1 MLLKQT
7 KIVATISDQRC
18 EVDFIKQLFE
28 AGMNVVRMN
37 TAHLGREG
45 AEKLINN
52 VRTVSNRIAILMDTK
67 GPEVRTTVLAEPISF
82 KVGDRVK
89 VVGRPE
95 QETTRECISVSYPD
109 FVRDLNV
116 GGQILI
122 DDGDLE
128 LAVIEKC
135 DDYLLCEVQNEAS
148 LGSRK
153 SVNVPG
159 VRINLPSLTEKDRN
173 NILYAI
179 EKDIDF
185 IAHSFVRNKQ
195 DVLDIKEILDAHGS
209 DIRIIAKI
217 ENQEGVDNIDEI
229 LEVADGVMIARGDL
243 GIEVPQERIPG
254 IQRILIRKCILAKKP
269 VIVATQMLHTMINN
283 PRPTRAEVTDIANAI
298 YYRTDAL
305 MLSGETAY
313 GKYPVEAVKT
323 MTKVAAQAEKD
334 KLPDNDIRIP
344 LDENSND
351 VTAFLAKQAVKAT
364 TKLKIRAIITDSYS
378 GRTARNLAAFRGKYP
393 VLAICYKEKTMRH
406 LALSYGVEA
415 IYMPELANGQEYYFA
430 ALRRLLQEGRLQ
442 PTDMVGYLSSGKA
455 GTQTSF
461 LEINVVED
469 ALKHANERLEEQ
481 KNYNIATYKEHLIG
495 RAEGRASGTRWA
507 GIWCFIW
514 IGLYI
519 FACRPRGYM
528 ITKRRREDQMATGL
542 KKILFGFAGGLV
554 GAAASMKVTETV
566 TTWSDGTKTRED
578 DSMMVNIM
586 RFGFIAVAVLLILW
600 AARIVIV
607 IATLLALLRNYDW
620 LQLLKD
626 PKQMINELK

>member
-7 KIVATISDQRC
+7 KIVATISDRRC
-18 EVDFIKQLFE
+18 DVDFIKQLFE
-28 AGMNVVRMN
+28 NGMNVVRMN
-37 TAHLGREG
+37 TAHATQEG
-45 AEKLINN
+45 FEILIGN
-52 VRTVSNRIAILMDTK
+52 VRTVSNQIGILMDTK
-67 GPEVRTTVLAEPISF
+67 GPEVRTTICKEPISF
-82 KVGDRVK
+82 KMGDRVK
-89 VVGRPE
+89 LVGNPE
-95 QETTRECISVSYPD
+95 QETTRECICVSYSH
-109 FVRDLNV
+109 FVADVSLGV
-116 GGQILI
+116 HILF

-128 LAVIEKC
+128 MIVAEKTDESLVC
-135 DDYLLCEVQNEAS
+135 IIQNDAT

-179 EKDIDF
+179 KKDIDF

-195 DVLDIKEILDAHGS
+195 DILDIKEILDAHNS
-209 DIRIIAKI
+209 DIQIIAKI

-229 LEVADGVMIARGDL
+229 LEVADGIMVARGDL

-254 IQRILIRKCILAKKP
+254 IQRLLIRKSILAKKP
-269 VIVATQMLHTMINN
+269 VIVATQMLHTMITN

-323 MTKVAAQAEKD
+323 MTKIASQAEKD
-334 KLPDNDIRIP
+334 KMGEEDIRIP

-364 TKLKIRAIITDSYS
+364 SKLKIRAIITDSFS

-406 LALSYGVEA
+406 LALSYGVES

-430 ALRRLLQEGRLQ
+430 ALRRLLKEGRLS

-469 ALKHANERLEEQ
+469 ALKYSEDSVLPN
-481 KNYNIATYKEHLIG
+481 KNRYL
-495 RAEGRASGTRWA
+495 
-507 GIWCFIW
+507 
-514 IGLYI
+514 
-519 FACRPRGYM
+519 
-528 ITKRRREDQMATGL
+528 
-542 KKILFGFAGGLV
+542 
-554 GAAASMKVTETV
+554 
-566 TTWSDGTKTRED
+566 
-578 DSMMVNIM
+578 
-586 RFGFIAVAVLLILW
+586 
-600 AARIVIV
+600 
-607 IATLLALLRNYDW
+607 
-620 LQLLKD
+620 
-626 PKQMINELK
+626 

>member
-1 MLLKQT
+1 
-7 KIVATISDQRC
+7 
-18 EVDFIKQLFE
+18 
-28 AGMNVVRMN
+28 
-37 TAHLGREG
+37 
-45 AEKLINN
+45 
-52 VRTVSNRIAILMDTK
+52 MDTK
-67 GPEVRTTVLAEPISF
+67 GPEVRTTANAEPIPYKIGE
-82 KVGDRVK
+82 KVK
-89 VVGRPE
+89 IVGNPE
-95 QETTRECISVSYPD
+95 LETTRECIAVSYPN
-109 FVRDLNV
+109 FVHDLNI
-116 GGQILI
+116 GGTILI

-128 LAVIEKC
+128 LEVIDKTA
-135 DDYLLCEVQNEAS
+135 DYLLCEVKNEAT

-185 IAHSFVRNKQ
+185 IAHSFVRNRQ
-195 DVLDIKEILDAHGS
+195 DVLDIREILDAHNS

-229 LEVADGVMIARGDL
+229 LEVADGVMVARGDL

-254 IQRILIRKCILAKKP
+254 IQRVLIRKCILAKKP

-283 PRPTRAEVTDIANAI
+283 PRPTRAEVT
-298 YYRTDAL
+298 
-305 MLSGETAY
+305 ETAY

-323 MTKVAAQAEKD
+323 MAKIAAQAEKD
-334 KLPDNDIRIP
+334 KLEENDIRIP

-364 TKLKIRAIITDSYS
+364 SKLKIRAIITDSYS

-430 ALRRLLQEGRLQ
+430 ALRRLLKEGRLQ
-442 PTDMVGYLSSGKA
+442 PSDMVGYLSSGKE

-469 ALKHANERLEEQ
+469 ALKHAE
-481 KNYNIATYKEHLIG
+481 
-495 RAEGRASGTRWA
+495 
-507 GIWCFIW
+507 
-514 IGLYI
+514 
-519 FACRPRGYM
+519 
-528 ITKRRREDQMATGL
+528 
-542 KKILFGFAGGLV
+542 
-554 GAAASMKVTETV
+554 ETV
-566 TTWSDGTKTRED
+566 LPNNNRY
-578 DSMMVNIM
+578 
-586 RFGFIAVAVLLILW
+586 L
-600 AARIVIV
+600 
-607 IATLLALLRNYDW
+607 
-620 LQLLKD
+620 
-626 PKQMINELK
+626 

>member
-7 KIVATISDQRC
+7 KIVASISDRRC
-18 EVDFIKQLFE
+18 DVDFIKQLFE

-37 TAHLGREG
+37 TAHASREG
-45 AEKLINN
+45 FEALIAN

-67 GPEVRTTVLAEPISF
+67 GPEVRTTANAEPIPYKIGE
-82 KVGDRVK
+82 KVK
-89 VVGRPE
+89 IVGNPE
-95 QETTRECISVSYPD
+95 LETTRECIAVSYPN
-109 FVRDLNV
+109 FVHDLNI
-116 GGQILI
+116 GGTILI

-128 LAVIEKC
+128 LEVIDKTA
-135 DDYLLCEVQNEAS
+135 DYLLCEV
-148 LGSRK
+148 K

-185 IAHSFVRNKQ
+185 IAHSFVRNRQ
-195 DVLDIKEILDAHGS
+195 DVLDIRAILDAHNS
-209 DIRIIAKI
+209 DIKIIAKI

-229 LEVADGVMIARGDL
+229 LEVADGVMVARGDL

-254 IQRILIRKCILAKKP
+254 IQRVLIRKCILAKKP

-313 GKYPVEAVKT
+313 GKYPVDAVKT
-323 MTKVAAQAEKD
+323 MTKIAAQAEKD
-334 KLPDNDIRIP
+334 KLEENDIRIP

-364 TKLKIRAIITDSYS
+364 SKLKIRAIITDSYS

-430 ALRRLLQEGRLQ
+430 ALRRLLKEGRLQ
-442 PTDMVGYLSSGKA
+442 PTDMVGYLSSGKE

-469 ALKHANERLEEQ
+469 ALKHA
-481 KNYNIATYKEHLIG
+481 
-495 RAEGRASGTRWA
+495 
-507 GIWCFIW
+507 
-514 IGLYI
+514 
-519 FACRPRGYM
+519 
-528 ITKRRREDQMATGL
+528 ED
-542 KKILFGFAGGLV
+542 
-554 GAAASMKVTETV
+554 TV
-566 TTWSDGTKTRED
+566 LPNNNRY
-578 DSMMVNIM
+578 
-586 RFGFIAVAVLLILW
+586 L
-600 AARIVIV
+600 
-607 IATLLALLRNYDW
+607 
-620 LQLLKD
+620 
-626 PKQMINELK
+626 